1 MIVSRVFDFSHSR
14 QSFGLFGFITRG
26 FAVQLGFV
34 PFNSHL
40 IDRFS
45 LPHSIISSA
54 MTSSQTQVW
63 LFTESELY
71 TMDWGWTVNT
81 AKIYFCIFPSLIGI
95 TIFAL

>member
-26 FAVQLGFV
+26 FAVRLGFV

-63 LFTESELY
+63 LFTSLSY
-71 TMDWGWTVNT
+71 TPWIG
-81 AKIYFCIFPSLIGI
+81 AGPLIPLKY
-95 TIFAL
+95 IFAFFLL